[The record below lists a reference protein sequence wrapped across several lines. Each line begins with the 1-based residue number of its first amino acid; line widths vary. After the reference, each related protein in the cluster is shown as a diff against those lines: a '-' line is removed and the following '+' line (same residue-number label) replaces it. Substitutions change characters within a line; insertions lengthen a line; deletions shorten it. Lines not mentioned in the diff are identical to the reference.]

1 MVIDSSGN
9 VGIGTTSPSSKFHVY
24 GNGTVARLQSSSSY
38 VDMLLSSSGNT
49 GFLNLGSTGMNFYVN
64 GGSASN
70 LHMHISNSG
79 NVGIGT
85 TSPAYKLHVVGNM
98 NIQGTGGYLR
108 WNSGD
113 MQIRNAGSYAM
124 AFDTYSG
131 SSLVERMRIV
141 SGGYIGMNTSPSGFA
156 TLEIENIAST
166 TYGLYVDYTDTNA
179 SYGAMK
185 VILTGASTSPSYVD
199 WWYGATQTG
208 AVVTTGSSTQ
218 YLTSSD
224 YRLKENIVPMS
235 NAIDRVKQL
244 KPSRF
249 NFIGHE
255 NTVDGLIAHEVAEV
269 VPEAVNGEKDGLR
282 DDGTPKYQGIDEGK
296 LVPLLIGAIQELE
309 ARVKE
314 LENK

>member
-1 MVIDSSGN
+1 
-9 VGIGTTSPSSKFHVY
+9 
-24 GNGTVARLQSSSSY
+24 
-38 VDMLLSSSGNT
+38 
-49 GFLNLGSTGMNFYVN
+49 
-64 GGSASN
+64 
-70 LHMHISNSG
+70 
-79 NVGIGT
+79 
-85 TSPAYKLHVVGNM
+85 
-98 NIQGTGGYLR
+98 
-108 WNSGD
+108 

-131 SSLVERMRIV
+131 SALVQRMRIT

-156 TLEIENIAST
+156 TLEIENISST

-185 VILTGASTSPSYVD
+185 VILTGASTSPSFVD
-199 WWYGATQTG
+199 WWYGASQVG
-208 AVVTTGSSTQ
+208 SVVTTGSSTQ

-235 NAIDRVKQL
+235 SAIDRVMQL

-255 NTVDGLIAHEVAEV
+255 NIVDGLIAHEVAEV

-296 LVPLLIGAIQELE
+296 LVPLLIGAIQELKQE
-309 ARVKE
+309 IETLKKQI
-314 LENK
+314 NN